1 MVSGDAAEAKAPDVR
16 VDRFRTICYNLS
28 HSVQV
33 VLPLVLQLRRSAV
46 PTTLTVKPWPDALI
60 DTLGYDP
67 RSRYVETFWLP
78 TLGPPSLPIEPIRGA
93 PPNSGEAPLGS

>member
-1 MVSGDAAEAKAPDVR
+1 M
-16 VDRFRTICYNLS
+16 
-28 HSVQV
+28 
-33 VLPLVLQLRRSAV
+33 

-78 TLGPPSLPIEPIRGA
+78 TLGPPSVAIEPIESVRPCA
-93 PPNSGEAPLGS
+93 ASLSR